1 MLLLRGTF
9 NRHGDSW
16 KRIEAMIA
24 HLQSELEIKRD
35 DIICMDTILFEEEAK
50 STARIICKQSQV
62 TTKRV
67 ENSEE
72 TNFYALQ
79 LLLKIVRESEKTIK
93 SRAIRPKGWLCGWT

>member
-1 MLLLRGTF
+1 MLERGVKTVLLLRGTF

-62 TTKRV
+62 TTKKV
-67 ENSEE
+67 
-72 TNFYALQ
+72 
-79 LLLKIVRESEKTIK
+79 
-93 SRAIRPKGWLCGWT
+93 